1 MKRPST
7 DVLSPRGQRIALLAA
22 VALLMGAIAL
32 WAVRAVVTADQFGW
46 GYVLCIVAGD
56 IVFFVLLALL
66 LDRRS

>member
-22 VALLMGAIAL
+22 VALLMGAIAF

-46 GYVLCIVAGD
+46 GYVLSIVAGD
-56 IVFFVLLALL
+56 IVFFVLFALL